1 MSLSWVASV
10 TYPLAAASF
19 PIGGSGSGYVSD
31 MTESA
36 QTTHDQHLSKLVEL
50 TQDSRFCMLTTVD
63 TDGTLISRPMTRQDV
78 DLGLELWFIATRDS
92 RKVAQLRA
100 NPSASVT
107 VSTDTSWVSLAGRAE
122 VVDDLDKLKE
132 LWSTFAEAWLPEGP
146 EDPNAIL
153 VKVDV
158 HGAEYWDNP
167 GGRIATA
174 FSFVK
179 SKVTGQPYDGGEN
192 ETLSNL

>member
-1 MSLSWVASV
+1 MS
-10 TYPLAAASF
+10 
-19 PIGGSGSGYVSD
+19 
-31 MTESA
+31 ESENTS
-36 QTTHDQHLSKLVEL
+36 QDHRKHLDKLIEL
-50 TQDSRFCMLTTVD
+50 TKDSRFCMLTTVD
-63 TDGTLISRPMTRQDV
+63 ADGTLISRPMTRQDV
-78 DLGLELWFIATRDS
+78 DVDLELWFIATRDS

-100 NPSASVT
+100 NPSVSVT
-107 VSTDTSWVSLAGRAE
+107 VATDTSWVSLAGHAE
-122 VVDDLDKLKE
+122 VIDDLGKLKE
-132 LWSTFAEAWLPEGP
+132 LWNTFAEAWLPEGP

-153 VKVDV
+153 LRVDV

-192 ETLSNL
+192 ETLTHL